1 MKDYFMDKLRMIK
14 KSLPLVLVACILFI
28 SMIGC
33 EAQSEKN
40 NASADDA
47 HEISSE
53 VLPEQDSVV

>member
-1 MKDYFMDKLRMIK
+1 MDKLRMIK